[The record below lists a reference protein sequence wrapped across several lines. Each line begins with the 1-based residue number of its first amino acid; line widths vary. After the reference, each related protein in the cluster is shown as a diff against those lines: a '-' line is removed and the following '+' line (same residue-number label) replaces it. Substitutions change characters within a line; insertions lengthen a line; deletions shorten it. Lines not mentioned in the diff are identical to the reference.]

1 MSPGS
6 SQFFNSF
13 CIRNFYVQGYVH
25 LNNLR
30 ETSDWVKIL
39 DSLVS
44 NQLLH
49 SNKVVC
55 CSYIST
61 AIDVTTVHAGFY
73 FLACYGVFLLLLFLS
88 HISNFY
94 FLPPPPLFP
103 AFSLILLP
111 PPLIPIFFLSPI
123 SPPRSVSSGSC
134 RPVCRVHG

>member
-49 SNKVVC
+49 SNKVVS

-61 AIDVTTVHAGFY
+61 AIDMTTVHAGFY
-73 FLACYGVFLLLLFLS
+73 FLACYGVFLLLLFLAQ
-88 HISNFY
+88 ISNFY
-94 FLPPPPLFP
+94 FLPPPPTHFL

-111 PPLIPIFFLSPI
+111 PPPPPLIPNFFSYL
-123 SPPRSVSSGSC
+123 
-134 RPVCRVHG
+134 